1 MAKKKAI
8 LILFLALVLLIIIF
22 LPGISRYHQL
32 KAREAKLDE
41 RIEKLKKLEADLRQ
55 QQEKLKSDPTYI
67 EKVAREKLQ
76 VTKKGETIV
85 RVEDRDGQ

>member
-1 MAKKKAI
+1 MAKKKVI
-8 LILFLALVLLIIIF
+8 WVIFLASALLIMIF

-32 KAREAKLDE
+32 KARKAKLDE

-85 RVEDRDGQ
+85 RVEDKDGQ